1 MKTKA
6 QRGEG
11 LLQQLLKTQSHL
23 TRNDPSEQGIS
34 LLLSML
40 MGLVIIG
47 GVSGLMMRQLSE
59 RARGAGESY
68 QQIAEN
74 AAANGFNQILSA
86 LNNTS
91 PGEYLGYLFL
101 NDHDGSISSK

>member
-1 MKTKA
+1 MKPKA
-6 QRGEG
+6 QRGVG
-11 LLQQLLKTQSHL
+11 LLQQLLKTQSRL
-23 TRNDPSEQGIS
+23 KRNDPSEQGIS
-34 LLLSML
+34 LLLSLL

-74 AAANGFNQILSA
+74 AAANGFNQI
-86 LNNTS
+86 
-91 PGEYLGYLFL
+91 
-101 NDHDGSISSK
+101 